1 MVARSP
7 KTADSP
13 DLDQSIQIALD
24 AAEASMDVTAEFE
37 RISAQFEQTVNA
49 AQNLE
54 KMSRMALLAGAGVA
68 VLAILLMAMI
78 WQRSSSGL
86 ERLSAT
92 NTELLTILATNVS
105 TMDEKLVP
113 IVALDSQMG
122 QLRNELTV
130 LNERVSVAA
139 QALAETSA
147 LKADLAV
154 ITEALAAL
162 DTLENAQIRSDAVK
176 QEIGDRIATL
186 NGELAVNVSTVMRDT
201 FAAQS
206 DAFSEMITNLSEAA
220 VGTGNSAGAEELVKI
235 KEQMETRLQEIAQ
248 RINRLQ
254 AGSAAPGG
262 AQSQSRQAPD
272 IIKYP

>member
-1 MVARSP
+1 MVAHSP
-7 KTADSP
+7 KTVDSP

-49 AQNLE
+49 AQRLE
-54 KMSRMALLAGAGVA
+54 KMSRIALFVGGGVA

-92 NTELLTILATNVS
+92 NTELLSILVGNVATI
-105 TMDEKLVP
+105 DDKLVP

-122 QLRNELTV
+122 QLHNELIS

-139 QALAETSA
+139 QALDATSG

-154 ITEALAAL
+154 MTETLTAL
-162 DTLENAQIRSDAVK
+162 DTLENAQIRSDTVM

-186 NGELAVNVSTVMRDT
+186 NGELAMNVSTVMRET

-206 DAFSEMITNLSEAA
+206 DAFAEMVTNLSQAA
-220 VGTGNSAGAEELVKI
+220 SATGNSAGAEELVKI
-235 KEQMETRLQEIAQ
+235 KEQMETRLQEITQ

-254 AGSAAPGG
+254 AGSATPRGTK
-262 AQSQSRQAPD
+262 SQSRQEPD
-272 IIKYP
+272 IIKFP